1 MTSNPRSSASY
12 AYYSFPPTPSR
23 SSPTAQ
29 SSTQST
35 PQKARNPKSMAPSPA
50 AGKTADPPKTPTKTG
65 KNPESSSTSKLS
77 SNKATPRS
85 KPPKLVPS
93 KSTPKKDTDSPSLPP
108 RPKAQDSKQQAESS
122 AGDVTESEAEN
133 KIGLKDNSAK
143 DDVEETPG
151 KVSQLG
157 NETEGENELSE
168 AAPEPVDDDEGEEAP
183 ANASAAHDAQD
194 DGEEA
199 VAGAKDPVDDTGDDA
214 DDDTETAEPEEEEET
229 SGGALGSLKR
239 TAGGVASGAK
249 GAAGKAAGAATGAKD
264 SATNAAGKV
273 SKGDVSGAASGVA
286 DDATKTTED
295 TADDVKDTAE
305 DTTEDVK
312 DTAEDTT
319 EDVKDTAED
328 TTEGVKDTAEDTTED
343 VKDTAEETAEGA
355 TDEAQATTNGVKD
368 TAEDEAV
375 DVTDK
380 TKDLPDGEEG
390 VDVDGVKDT
399 AEGAADDAE
408 GAVDEAKETA
418 EDAADDL
425 PEVDLDEYL
434 PMLKGLKVEESGEI
448 LDADGEPLGQLDAG
462 DAADLEGM
470 EIGENGEILDE
481 DGDVVGRASVLPQ
494 RAQEMAKK
502 AKEEAEG
509 AVETELPEI
518 GVLEGLEAGE
528 DGEIKDKDGNVL
540 GKITEGD
547 PKDLAGM
554 PLNAEGEILDEEG
567 DVIGRAEVV
576 PQEVKD
582 KVDEAKEAADEAKE
596 GVAEVQAQVEEAQE
610 GVTDAQKAVDELV
623 EQLAADLT
631 ILEGRKL
638 NKKGNIIDDEG
649 EVIGKLVE
657 GDPKKC
663 AGKVPNEKG
672 EILDDKGEVIG
683 KVEIVEGDAANEA
696 MKELHPELAEKLE
709 EAQGQLEEK
718 QEALE
723 EAEKA
728 AEEGATG
735 GLPGLD
741 ILEGLKVNKKGEVVN
756 EDGDA
761 IAKLS
766 EGELDQVRGKKINDK
781 GEILDKDGNV
791 IGKVELIPS
800 AFEGVA
806 DEIEEAAP
814 EVPDT
819 SILEGLK
826 VNKKG
831 EVLNE
836 DGEPIARLSEGE
848 LADVAGK
855 KLNDKGEILD
865 KDGNVIGKVE
875 MIPQEPEE
883 GSGEDLGDEFP
894 PLSIL
899 EGLRCNKAGKIVDA
913 SGKPIG
919 ELVEGDPK
927 KLAKLGITCDD
938 QGQFW
943 DTKGHVIGRAK
954 TLPQEDQEDTEAE
967 FAGLEG
973 LVVVKDGWVEDEN
986 GNRVGQLTEGDPK
999 KLVGRAVD
1007 EDGDVLD
1014 KRGNVVG
1021 HAERYVEPE
1030 AEVPEEV
1037 KVDLSEMKGLTV
1049 NKAGNVIGPS
1059 GVPIGRLV
1067 EGNPKEL
1074 AGKKVDGEG
1083 QIWNDA
1089 GEVIGRCELIPPD
1102 QREEKPEGIF
1112 GGLDGL
1118 VVVKDGLV
1126 EDSEGNVVGRVIEGD
1141 AKKLIGR
1148 AVDEDGEI
1156 VDKYGNV
1163 KGRCEPY
1170 EIPQEEEVVKDLS
1183 SLDGKTVNK
1192 QGNVVDPQGNIFGQ
1206 VIDGELKRLVGCAVD
1221 GQGQIWSKNGK
1232 VIGHADTIEGGDE
1245 GKAEGPFSNFEST
1258 IVAKEG
1264 EDFVVKDASGQIV
1277 GRIVEGDPKK
1287 LVGRK
1292 VDDDGDIVDKNG
1304 NVIGK
1309 AERWEPDV
1317 KEREKNPMAGFR
1329 VNQQGEVR
1337 DDKGE
1342 VIGLLTDGNLLECVG
1357 KEVNDNGYVV
1367 DQDGQRIG
1375 ACTLL
1380 SNIPE
1385 PEEAGPSEEELKK
1398 AEENEIAKKI
1408 SGILNDTISKMEPI
1422 CKGITEVC
1430 LQHRLVLAMPFTN
1443 TTASIAC

>member
-23 SSPTAQ
+23 SSPTAS

-35 PQKARNPKSMAPSPA
+35 PKIARSLQSMAPSPA
-50 AGKTADPPKTPTKTG
+50 AGKTADPPQTPTKTG

-77 SNKATPRS
+77 SAKATPRS
-85 KPPKLVPS
+85 KPPKLGPS
-93 KSTPKKDTDSPSLPP
+93 KATPKKDTDSPSLPP
-108 RPKAQDSKQQAESS
+108 RPKAQDAKQQAESS

-143 DDVEETPG
+143 DDIEETPG
-151 KVSQLG
+151 KVSQPG

-168 AAPEPVDDDEGEEAP
+168 ANPEPLEEDEGEEAP
-183 ANASAAHDAQD
+183 ANASAAHEAEDE
-194 DGEEA
+194 GEEA
-199 VAGAKDPVDDTGDDA
+199 VAGAKDTVDDTGDDA
-214 DDDTETAEPEEEEET
+214 DDDADDAETAEPEE

-239 TAGGVASGAK
+239 TAGGVASGVK
-249 GAAGKAAGAATGAKD
+249 GAAGKATGAATGAKD
-264 SATNAAGKV
+264 SVTSAAGKA
-273 SKGDVSGAASGVA
+273 SKGDVQGAASGIA
-286 DDATKTTED
+286 GDATKTTED
-295 TADDVKDTAE
+295 TTGDVKDTSEETAENAKATAGDAEDTAEDTAGDVKDTAE
-305 DTTEDVK
+305 DT
-312 DTAEDTT
+312 AEDATDQAKATT
-319 EDVKDTAED
+319 NGVED
-328 TTEGVKDTAEDTTED
+328 
-343 VKDTAEETAEGA
+343 TAEGA
-355 TDEAQATTNGVKD
+355 TG
-368 TAEDEAV
+368 
-375 DVTDK
+375 
-380 TKDLPDGEEG
+380 DLPDGEEA
-390 VDVDGVKDT
+390 VNGVKDT
-399 AEGAADDAE
+399 AEGAADEAE
-408 GAVDEAKETA
+408 GAVDEAKDTA
-418 EDAADDL
+418 EGAADEAEGAVDGAKDTAEGAADELPDIDL
-425 PEVDLDEYL
+425 NEYL

-448 LDADGEPLGQLDAG
+448 LDADGEPLGQLEAG
-462 DAADLEGM
+462 DPADLEGM
-470 EIGENGEILDE
+470 EIGDNGEILDE
-481 DGDVVGRASVLPQ
+481 DGDVVGRATVLPQ
-494 RAQEMAKK
+494 RAQEFAKK
-502 AKEEAEG
+502 AQEEAEG
-509 AVETELPEI
+509 AVETELPDI
-518 GVLEGLEAGE
+518 GVLEGLEADEG
-528 DGEIKDKDGNVL
+528 GEIKDKEGKVL

-547 PKDLAGM
+547 PGDLAGM
-554 PLNAEGEILDEEG
+554 PVNAEGEILDEDG

-582 KVDEAKEAADEAKE
+582 KADEAKDAAEEAKE
-596 GVAEVQAQVEEAQE
+596 GLDEVQAQVEEAQE
-610 GVTDAQKAVDELV
+610 GVADAQKAVDELV

-696 MKELHPELAEKLE
+696 MKELHPELAKKLE
-709 EAQGQLEEK
+709 DAQGQLEEK
-718 QEALE
+718 QEALG
-723 EAEKA
+723 EAEKQ

-756 EDGDA
+756 EDGDP

-781 GEILDKDGNV
+781 GEIIDKDGNV
-791 IGKVELIPS
+791 IGKVELIPE

-806 DEIEEAAP
+806 DQAP
-814 EVPDT
+814 ELPDI

-855 KLNDKGEILD
+855 KLNDKGEVLD
-865 KDGNVIGKVE
+865 KNGNVIGKVE
-875 MIPQEPEE
+875 MIPQQAEEAVPEE

-913 SGKPIG
+913 SGKPVG

-927 KLAKLGITCDD
+927 KLSKMGTTCDD

-954 TLPQEDQEDTEAE
+954 TLPHEEDDDAEAE

-973 LVVVKDGWVEDEN
+973 LIVVKDGWVEDEN
-986 GNRVGQLTEGDPK
+986 GNRVGQLTEGDAK

-1007 EDGDVLD
+1007 EEGDVLD

-1021 HAERYVEPE
+1021 HAERYIEPE
-1030 AEVPEEV
+1030 DEVPEEV
-1037 KVDLSEMKGLTV
+1037 KVDLSEMKGLTL
-1049 NKAGNVIGPS
+1049 NKAGNVIGPQ

-1067 EGNPKEL
+1067 EGNAKEL
-1074 AGKKVDGEG
+1074 AGRKVDGEG

-1089 GEVIGRCELIPPD
+1089 GEVVGRCELIPAD

-1112 GGLDGL
+1112 GGLEGL

-1126 EDSEGNVVGRVIEGD
+1126 EDHEGNVVGRVIEGD
-1141 AKKLIGR
+1141 AKKLVGR

-1163 KGRCEPY
+1163 KGKCEPY
-1170 EIPQEEEVVKDLS
+1170 EIPEEEEVVKDLS

-1192 QGNVVDPQGNIFGQ
+1192 QGNVVDAQGNIFGH
-1206 VIDGELKRLVGCAVD
+1206 VVDGELKRLIGCAVD

-1232 VIGHADTIEGGDE
+1232 VIGHADTIEGGDD
-1245 GKAEGPFSNFEST
+1245 GKTEGPFSNFEST
-1258 IVAKEG
+1258 VVAKEG
-1264 EDFVVKDASGQIV
+1264 EDYVVKDASGQIV

-1309 AERWEPDV
+1309 AERWEPEE
-1317 KEREKNPMAGFR
+1317 KQREVNPMTGLR
-1329 VNQQGEVR
+1329 VNKEGEVR
-1337 DDKGE
+1337 DKNGD
-1342 VIGLLTDGNLLECVG
+1342 VIGMLTDGNLLECVG
-1357 KEVNDNGYVV
+1357 KEINDNGYVV
-1367 DQDGQRIG
+1367 DQDGNRVG

-1380 SNIPE
+1380 ENIPE
-1385 PEEAGPSEEELKK
+1385 SEEVGPTEDELKQV
-1398 AEENEIAKKI
+1398 EENEIAKKI
-1408 SGILNDTISKMEPI
+1408 SGILNDTISKMEPV
-1422 CKGITEVC
+1422 CKAITEVC
-1430 LQHRLVLAMPFTN
+1430 RKCLYVLHPT
-1443 TTASIAC
+1443 

>member
-1 MTSNPRSSASY
+1 MTSSPRSSASY

-23 SSPTAQ
+23 SSPTGK
-29 SSTQST
+29 SSIQST
-35 PQKARNPKSMAPSPA
+35 PQTARTSKSMAPSPA
-50 AGKTADPPKTPTKTG
+50 AGKTADPPQTPTKPG

-77 SNKATPRS
+77 STKATPRS
-85 KPPKLVPS
+85 KPPKLGPS
-93 KSTPKKDTDSPSLPP
+93 KATPKKDTDSPSLPP
-108 RPKAQDSKQQAESS
+108 RPKAQDAKQEAESS

-151 KVSQLG
+151 KVSQPG
-157 NETEGENELSE
+157 NETGAESSVGDEPGELSE
-168 AAPEPVDDDEGEEAP
+168 ANPEPLEDDEGEEAP
-183 ANASAAHDAQD
+183 ANASAAQEAEDE
-194 DGEEA
+194 GEEA
-199 VAGAKDPVDDTGDDA
+199 VAGAKDTVDDTGDDA
-214 DDDTETAEPEEEEET
+214 DEDTETGEPEEE

-249 GAAGKAAGAATGAKD
+249 GAAGKATGAATGAKD
-264 SATNAAGKV
+264 TVTSAAGKA
-273 SKGDVSGAASGVA
+273 SQGDFKGAVSGTA
-286 DDATKTTED
+286 DDA
-295 TADDVKDTAE
+295 KDTAE
-305 DTTEDVK
+305 DTTEDAK
-312 DTAEDTT
+312 ATAG
-319 EDVKDTAED
+319 
-328 TTEGVKDTAEDTTED
+328 GVKDTAEDTAGD
-343 VKDTAEETAEGA
+343 AKDTAEETAEGA
-355 TDEAQATTNGVKD
+355 TDEAEAATNGVKE
-368 TAEDEAV
+368 TAEDTTEEA
-375 DVTDK
+375 TDK
-380 TKDLPDGEEG
+380 AKDLPDGEEA
-390 VDVDGVKDT
+390 VNGVKDT
-399 AEGAADDAE
+399 AEGATDEAE
-408 GAVDEAKETA
+408 GAVDEAKDTA
-418 EDAADDL
+418 EDAADEL
-425 PEVDLDEYL
+425 PEIDLDEYL

-448 LDADGEPLGQLDAG
+448 LDAEGEPLGQLEAG
-462 DAADLEGM
+462 DPADLEGM
-470 EIGENGEILDE
+470 EIGDNGEILDE
-481 DGDVVGRASVLPQ
+481 DGDVVGRATVLKG
-494 RAQEMAKK
+494 RAEEF
-502 AKEEAEG
+502 AKEAREKAEAAED
-509 AVETELPEI
+509 AVPTELPDI

-528 DGEIKDKDGNVL
+528 DGEIKDTEGKVL

-547 PKDLAGM
+547 PADLAGM
-554 PLNAEGEILDEEG
+554 PINAEGEILDEDG
-567 DVIGRAEVV
+567 DVIGRAEVL

-582 KVDEAKEAADEAKE
+582 KADEAMDAAEEAKEAVD
-596 GVAEVQAQVEEAQE
+596 EVQAQVEEAQE

-657 GDPKKC
+657 GDPKTC
-663 AGKVPNEKG
+663 AGKIPNEKG
-672 EILDDKGEVIG
+672 EILDKDGNVIG

-696 MKELHPELAEKLE
+696 MKELHPEIVEKLE

-718 QEALE
+718 QGALE
-723 EAEKA
+723 EAEQK
-728 AEEGATG
+728 AEEGAAG
-735 GLPGLD
+735 GLPGLE

-756 EDGDA
+756 EDGDP

-781 GEILDKDGNV
+781 GEILDKDGKV
-791 IGKVELIPS
+791 LGKVELIPS

-806 DEIEEAAP
+806 DQVEGA
-814 EVPDT
+814 VPDT

-855 KLNDKGEILD
+855 KLNAKGEILD

-875 MIPQEPEE
+875 MIPQEAEEAVPEE
-883 GSGEDLGDEFP
+883 GSGDDLGDEFP

-913 SGKPIG
+913 DGKPLG
-919 ELVEGDPK
+919 ELIEGDPK
-927 KLAKLGITCDD
+927 KLAKLGTTCDD

-954 TLPQEDQEDTEAE
+954 TLPHEEDDGAEAE

-973 LVVVKDGWVEDEN
+973 LIVVKDGWVEDEN

-1007 EDGDVLD
+1007 EEGDVLD

-1030 AEVPEEV
+1030 DEVPEEV
-1037 KVDLSEMKGLTV
+1037 KVDLSEMKGLTL
-1049 NKAGNVIGPS
+1049 NKAGNVIGPQ

-1067 EGNPKEL
+1067 EGNAKEL
-1074 AGKKVDGEG
+1074 AGRKVDAEG

-1089 GEVIGRCELIPPD
+1089 GEVVGRCELIPAD

-1112 GGLDGL
+1112 GGLEGL

-1126 EDSEGNVVGRVIEGD
+1126 EDEDGNVVGKVVEGD

-1170 EIPQEEEVVKDLS
+1170 EIPEEEVVEKDLS

-1192 QGNVVDPQGNIFGQ
+1192 QGNVVDAQGNIFGH
-1206 VIDGELKRLVGCAVD
+1206 VVEGELKRLIGCAVD

-1232 VIGHADTIEGGDE
+1232 VIGHADTIEGGDD
-1245 GKAEGPFSNFEST
+1245 GKADGPFSNFEST

-1264 EDFVVKDASGQIV
+1264 EDYVVKDASGQIV

-1309 AERWEPDV
+1309 AERWEPEE
-1317 KEREKNPMAGFR
+1317 KQREINVMAGLR
-1329 VNQQGEVR
+1329 VNKEGEVR
-1337 DDKGE
+1337 DKNGD
-1342 VIGLLTDGNLLECVG
+1342 VIGMLTDGNLLECVG
-1357 KEVNDNGYVV
+1357 KEINDNGYVI
-1367 DQDGQRIG
+1367 DQDGNRVG

-1380 SNIPE
+1380 ENIPE
-1385 PEEAGPSEEELKK
+1385 QEEVGPTEDELKK
-1398 AEENEIAKKI
+1398 SEENEIAKKI

-1422 CKGITEVC
+1422 CKAITEVC
-1430 LQHRLVLAMPFTN
+1430 LQRSYVLLRSTH
-1443 TTASIAC
+1443 